1 MREVPKSMRAS
12 LAHRSVAAGRV
23 IGPPARKT
31 AGHFFLVPLLI
42 FFWFIFYQ
50 NLPEYLNGMELKPFS
65 TAGAIDRLLKIGTI
79 AISCAVMATQWPLA
93 RRLVKNV
100 NPGLAAFML
109 LIPMSAVWSID
120 SAATLLR
127 FTTLI
132 GIVLLCLAI
141 PLAGWDRLRFQQVAL
156 PPVMTILVVS
166 LVIGIFSPESVKE
179 IGTDISLINS
189 WHGITFQKN
198 QFGTT
203 ASIVAILCFHRWLA
217 PGRHTIWTF
226 AGIATALTCLLLSR
240 SSTSL
245 ISMLLA
251 VVFMILM
258 LRVPVITRR
267 FSTHVVVAIFTTILV
282 YELAV
287 QNLIPGVAT
296 LLAPVMHLTGKD
308 MTFSAR
314 SIIWEVIWEHTQAA
328 PWLGTG
334 YGAYWTGPTPG
345 SPSYVFMNL
354 MQFYP
359 TESHNGYL
367 EILNDLG
374 RVGLI
379 CLLAFLICFVRQG
392 LKLMAFDRGQAVL
405 YLALL
410 FQQMVD
416 NLSESEWF
424 SRTATCTILI
434 LGSTCLSRAL
444 LEQPKAQASI

>member
-166 LVIGIFSPESVKE
+166 LVIGIFSPEIVKE

-226 AGIATALTCLLLSR
+226 AGIATALTCLSLSR